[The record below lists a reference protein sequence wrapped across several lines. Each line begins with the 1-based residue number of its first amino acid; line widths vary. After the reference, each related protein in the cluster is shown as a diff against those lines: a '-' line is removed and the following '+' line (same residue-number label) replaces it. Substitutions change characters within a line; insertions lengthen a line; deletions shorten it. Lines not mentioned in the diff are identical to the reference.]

1 MLVVW
6 RPEAMIPAL
15 GGLVAAVSVLVV
27 TGSVPVVP
35 RYVVLPSIRI
45 EHVCC
50 SHRIRLRSQ
59 CTLVPA
65 IRIEHVCCSQRY
77 RQCGRLS
84 QWSLGGLGGLG
95 GLGLCGLMAASVS
108 VDFGFSG
115 AFHVGGL
122 ASGGHDSSAWWFG
135 GGGLGLSGHR
145 FCAGGPAVC
154 GTTIDSHR
162 TRMLFA

>member
-1 MLVVW
+1 MT
-6 RPEAMIPAL
+6 R
-15 GGLVAAVSVLVV
+15 GGLSGLSEGGL
-27 TGSVPVVP
+27 GS
-35 RYVVLPSIRI
+35 LGFI
-45 EHVCC
+45 
-50 SHRIRLRSQ
+50 
-59 CTLVPA
+59 
-65 IRIEHVCCSQRY
+65 QRY

-95 GLGLCGLMAASVS
+95 GLGLG
-108 VDFGFSG
+108 VDYGFSG
-115 AFHVGGL
+115 AFHVGVL